1 MESDTGMI
9 QKMIIAS
16 FLQPVAV
23 QATDAPVLITH
34 EHAKLSKYLS
44 EYLYIYTVKEGELS
58 LPSSCEREATA
69 LLPLFP
75 TPLPSA

>member
-44 EYLYIYTVKEGELS
+44 EYLYIYSEGGGAT
-58 LPSSCEREATA
+58 LPQ
-69 LLPLFP
+69 
-75 TPLPSA
+75 